1 MKNKSLWIS
10 IILLAFLYLQPA
22 QSADLSKLA
31 EMVRIVGEYDT
42 IFVGKIKSVSYNP
55 NSTGGHWDRFIVIV
69 NAAEL
74 LKGSPL
80 PPEVAICIHSP
91 AQEFPLYE
99 QSQLS
104 GQRCAWALKR
114 TDNRIVE
121 SRAVFPGQLFDDDDL
136 AQLRRAIQSK
146 RGYKIMGTKN
156 VSSIDGAVVVQLGL
170 NNLLDVTGGQPDW
183 LAAGGPPK
191 MEYDNTRS
199 FDNVQGTGSDQKE
212 YNNHVDPLINLQLRY
227 LYEW

>member
-10 IILLAFLYLQPA
+10 IILLAFLYVQPA

-42 IFVGKIKSVSYNP
+42 IFAGKIKSVSYNP
-55 NSTGGHWDRFIVIV
+55 NSTGGHWDRYIVVV
-69 NAAEL
+69 NVTEL

-80 PPEVAICIHSP
+80 PPEVAIYIHSP
-91 AQEFPLYE
+91 AQEFPLYT

-104 GQRCAWALKR
+104 GKRCVWALKR
-114 TDNRIVE
+114 KDNRIVE

-146 RGYKIMGTKN
+146 
-156 VSSIDGAVVVQLGL
+156 
-170 NNLLDVTGGQPDW
+170 
-183 LAAGGPPK
+183 
-191 MEYDNTRS
+191 
-199 FDNVQGTGSDQKE
+199 
-212 YNNHVDPLINLQLRY
+212 
-227 LYEW
+227 